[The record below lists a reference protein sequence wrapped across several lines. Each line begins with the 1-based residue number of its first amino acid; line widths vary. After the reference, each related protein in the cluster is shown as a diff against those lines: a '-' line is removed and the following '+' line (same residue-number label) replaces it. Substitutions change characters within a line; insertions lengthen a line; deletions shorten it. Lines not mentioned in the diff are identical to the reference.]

1 MELGEL
7 LFVLIQEISDYAEKA
22 FDAYNLPTTLRPIVM
37 RGVEAHFA
45 ENACDHMIAVK
56 LSAQQ
61 TESEPK
67 EPEKQTRSGEGLESL
82 QKSLKNDFGKN
93 ADTVS
98 EDGA

>member
-7 LFVLIQEISDYAEKA
+7 LFALMQRITDYAEKE
-22 FDAYNLPTTLRPIVM
+22 FNSCGLPATLQPLVM

-56 LSAQQ
+56 MSAQQ
-61 TESEPK
+61 TESVPK
-67 EPEKQTRSGEGLESL
+67 KPEKQIRSGEGLESL
-82 QKSLKNDFGKN
+82 QESLKNDFGKN
-93 ADTVS
+93 ADTVA